1 MHDEGDL
8 AIDPELGS
16 RVRQLAAEYSSIWSS
31 IDAALAFLPDAAAD
45 LAEFPAEKERVD
57 ELDDA
62 CRELIDMLHRTD
74 VHADALKRIQRSVEG
89 GGCTDPAGDYSRAVD
104 EALASYAGQ
113 TTRRRYARN
122 ESYIEFRSRIWDV
135 QGEGAMPP
143 LTDMI
148 PAEPGDNDDDDDEL
162 EIGGARIDY
171 KCPITAT
178 LLVDPVVNNTCGHAY
193 SREAVHEYIRTARQ
207 EQRSAKCPAAG
218 CTATVSERSLQE
230 APTLRR
236 RVERHERQLLR
247 REEQRRGAALA
258 SAAVLD

>member
-1 MHDEGDL
+1 MHNEGDL
-8 AIDPELGS
+8 VIDPELGS
-16 RVRQLAAEYSSIWSS
+16 RVRQLAAEYSSIRSS

-45 LAEFPAEKERVD
+45 LAEFPAEKKRVD
-57 ELDDA
+57 ELDVA

-74 VHADALKRIQRSVEG
+74 VHADALKRVQRSVESG
-89 GGCTDPAGDYSRAVD
+89 ECTDPDGDYSRAVD

-122 ESYIEFRSRIWDV
+122 ENYIEFRSRIWDV

-143 LTDMI
+143 LTDVI
-148 PAEPGDNDDDDDEL
+148 SAEPGDKDDDDDL

-193 SREAVHEYIRTARQ
+193 SREAVHEYIRAARQ
-207 EQRSAKCPAAG
+207 EQRPAKCPAAG
-218 CTATVSERSLQE
+218 CIATVSERSLQE

-247 REEQRRGAALA
+247 REEQRRDATLA